1 MLASGANIQGWIE
14 TSSAL
19 VAAVGTIAAVVVALF
34 LQYVL
39 TLRQRPKLYLSF
51 SSDRESED
59 IVGHDR
65 REMSRAFIRFK
76 VHAATGRST
85 AHNVEVFLMR
95 ARRPASAIVRRPVPD
110 RPFKWV
116 GRGTSPKIDIPS
128 GAWRR
133 FDLLH
138 YRIEHEGERRQL
150 LTPALIQEDGID
162 PMTLPPDYH
171 WYLKDP
177 GTYEFE
183 LSLTADGIDAT
194 EWTVRFDFAPAPA
207 SNADEMITHITN
219 LAWSE
224 NARRAGPAL

>member
-1 MLASGANIQGWIE
+1 MLALGASIQGWIE
-14 TSSAL
+14 ASSAL
-19 VAAVGTIAAVVVALF
+19 VAAVGTIAAVIVALF

-39 TLRQRPKLYLSF
+39 VLRQRPKLYLSF

-59 IVGHDR
+59 IVADDG
-65 REMSRAFIRFK
+65 REVSRVFIRFK

-110 RPFKWV
+110 RPFKWA
-116 GRGTSPKIDIPS
+116 GRGTSRQINIPS

-150 LTPALIQEDGID
+150 LTPALFQEDDID
-162 PMTLPPDYH
+162 PMTLPAGDH

-177 GTYEFE
+177 GAYEFE
-183 LSLTADGIDAT
+183 ISLTADGIDAT
-194 EWTVRFDFAPAPA
+194 EWTVHFDFAPASA
-207 SNADEMITHITN
+207 GNADELITHITN
-219 LAWSE
+219 LTWSE
-224 NARRAGPAL
+224 NGRRRG